1 MPSGFQQDS
10 NQLSPGLYRV
20 VWVANTGTY
29 ATADGNDN
37 GAITPNSADSFT
49 TLPTTLVK
57 GKARARGNM
66 RFRNVINRLTGLA
79 DCQILDIE
87 TGISG
92 GGPEV
97 AGDNQVTSLA
107 FTVKYDRDEEIDTR
121 LALQVS
127 SPWAVSTAYVKGDV
141 IFDSTANLYYVCI
154 TAHTSSGTLPIST
167 NTDVAKWTA
176 WSIATAIKD
185 QFVRGFRDATTAN
198 ARVYNGTAG
207 TDNMLSIT
215 VAAPDTAADIW
226 ADTTVTLIDG
236 TELNTVDS
244 AAAAE

>member
-1 MPSGFQQDS
+1 MPSGFRQDT
-10 NQLSPGLYRV
+10 NQLSPTFYRV

-29 ATADGNDN
+29 PTADGNTN
-37 GAITPNSADSFT
+37 GAITPNSSDSFAT
-49 TLPTTLVK
+49 ADLPTTLVK

-66 RFRNVINRLTGLA
+66 RFNNVVRRLSNLA

-87 TGISG
+87 VGN
-92 GGPEV
+92 E
-97 AGDNQVTSLA
+97 ANGDAQATSIA
-107 FTVKYDRDEEIDTR
+107 FTVRFDRDKEIDTR

-141 IFDSTANLYYVCI
+141 IFDSTANLYYVCN

-185 QFVRGFRDATTAN
+185 QFVRGFRDATTYL
-198 ARVYNGTAG
+198 ARVYDGASG
-207 TDNMLSIT
+207 TDNQISLT
-215 VAAPDTAADIW
+215 VAAPDDVADIW
-226 ADTTVTLIDG
+226 ADTTVTAIDG
-236 TELNTVDS
+236 TELVTLDN
-244 AAAAE
+244 AGAAE

>member
-10 NQLSPGLYRV
+10 NQLSPDLYRI
-20 VWVANTGTY
+20 VWVASTGTY

-37 GAITPNSADSFT
+37 GAITPNSSDSFA
-49 TLPTTLVK
+49 TLPTTLIK

-87 TGISG
+87 TGIAG
-92 GGPEV
+92 GGVEV

-107 FTVKYDRDEEIDTR
+107 FTVRFDRDAGVVAACTGLNGSTTAVDASTPVTTVA
-121 LALQVS
+121 LAV
-127 SPWAVSTAYVKGDV
+127 
-141 IFDSTANLYYVCI
+141 
-154 TAHTSSGTLPIST
+154 
-167 NTDVAKWTA
+167 
-176 WSIATAIKD
+176 KD

-198 ARVYNGTAG
+198 ARVYNGTTG
-207 TDNMLSIT
+207 TDNTLSIT
-215 VAAPDTAADIW
+215 VAAPDSAADIW

-236 TELNTVDS
+236 TELITVDT
-244 AAAAE
+244 AGAAE

>member
-1 MPSGFQQDS
+1 MPSGFQQDT

-20 VWVANTGTY
+20 VWVASTGTY

-37 GAITPNSADSFT
+37 GAITPNSADSFA

-92 GGPEV
+92 GGAET

-107 FTVKYDRDEEIDTR
+107 FTVKFDRDEGVVAACTGLNGSATGADG
-121 LALQVS
+121 
-127 SPWAVSTAYVKGDV
+127 STAV
-141 IFDSTANLYYVCI
+141 T
-154 TAHTSSGTLPIST
+154 T
-167 NTDVAKWTA
+167 VALA
-176 WSIATAIKD
+176 VKD

-198 ARVYNGTAG
+198 ARVYNGSNG
-207 TDNMLSIT
+207 SDNMLPIT

-236 TELNTVDS
+236 TELVTADS

>member
-10 NQLSPGLYRV
+10 NQLSPDLYRI
-20 VWVANTGTY
+20 VWVASTGTY

-37 GAITPNSADSFT
+37 GAITPNSSDSFA
-49 TLPTTLVK
+49 TLPTTLIK

-92 GGPEV
+92 GGVEV

-107 FTVKYDRDEEIDTR
+107 FTVKFDRDAGVIAACTGLNGSTTAVDGSTPITTVA
-121 LALQVS
+121 LAV
-127 SPWAVSTAYVKGDV
+127 
-141 IFDSTANLYYVCI
+141 
-154 TAHTSSGTLPIST
+154 
-167 NTDVAKWTA
+167 
-176 WSIATAIKD
+176 KD

-198 ARVYNGTAG
+198 ARVYNGTTG
-207 TDNMLSIT
+207 TDNTLSIT
-215 VAAPDTAADIW
+215 VAAPDSAADIW

-236 TELNTVDS
+236 TELITVDT
-244 AAAAE
+244 AGAAE

>member
-10 NQLSPGLYRV
+10 NQLSPGFYRI
-20 VWVANTGTY
+20 VWVASTGSY

-37 GAITPNSADSFT
+37 GAITPNSSDSFS

-87 TGISG
+87 TGIAG

-107 FTVKYDRDEEIDTR
+107 FTVKYDRAAGVIAACTDLNGTTTAVDGSTTVNTV
-121 LALQVS
+121 AL
-127 SPWAVSTAYVKGDV
+127 
-141 IFDSTANLYYVCI
+141 
-154 TAHTSSGTLPIST
+154 
-167 NTDVAKWTA
+167 
-176 WSIATAIKD
+176 AIKD
-185 QFVRGFRDATTAN
+185 QFVRGFRDATTATV
-198 ARVYNGTAG
+198 RVYNGTAG
-207 TDNMLSIT
+207 SDSQLSIT
-215 VAAPDTAADIW
+215 VAAPDTADDIW
-226 ADTTVTLIDG
+226 ADTSVTLIDG
-236 TELNTVDS
+236 TELTTADA

>member
-20 VWVANTGTY
+20 VWVASTGTY
-29 ATADGNDN
+29 PTADGNTN

-49 TLPTTLVK
+49 TLPTTLAK
-57 GKARARGNM
+57 GQARARGNM

-87 TGISG
+87 TGIAG
-92 GGPEV
+92 GGPET

-107 FTVKYDRDEEIDTR
+107 FTVRYDRDEGVVAACTGLNDSAT
-121 LALQVS
+121 
-127 SPWAVSTAYVKGDV
+127 AVDGSTAV
-141 IFDSTANLYYVCI
+141 T
-154 TAHTSSGTLPIST
+154 T
-167 NTDVAKWTA
+167 VAL
-176 WSIATAIKD
+176 AIKD

-198 ARVYNGTAG
+198 ARVYNGTIG

-236 TELNTVDS
+236 TELVTTDS
-244 AAAAE
+244 ASAAE

>member
-10 NQLSPGLYRV
+10 NQLSPGFYRI

-92 GGPEV
+92 GGVET

-107 FTVKYDRDEEIDTR
+107 FTVKYDRDAGVVAACTTLNASATAVDGATAVTTV
-121 LALQVS
+121 AL
-127 SPWAVSTAYVKGDV
+127 
-141 IFDSTANLYYVCI
+141 
-154 TAHTSSGTLPIST
+154 
-167 NTDVAKWTA
+167 
-176 WSIATAIKD
+176 AIKD

-198 ARVYNGTAG
+198 ARVYNGTTG

-215 VAAPDTAADIW
+215 VAAPDSAADIW

>member
-20 VWVANTGTY
+20 VWVASTGTY

-37 GAITPNSADSFT
+37 GAITPNSADSFA

-92 GGPEV
+92 GGVET

-107 FTVKYDRDEEIDTR
+107 FTVKYDRDAGVVAACTTLNASATAVDGATAVTTV
-121 LALQVS
+121 AL
-127 SPWAVSTAYVKGDV
+127 
-141 IFDSTANLYYVCI
+141 
-154 TAHTSSGTLPIST
+154 
-167 NTDVAKWTA
+167 
-176 WSIATAIKD
+176 AIKD

-198 ARVYNGTAG
+198 ARVYNGTTG

-215 VAAPDTAADIW
+215 VAAPDSAADIW

-236 TELNTVDS
+236 TELNTADS

>member
-20 VWVANTGTY
+20 VWAASTGTY
-29 ATADGNDN
+29 ATGASDADGN
-37 GAITPNSADSFT
+37 GAITPNSSDSFA
-49 TLPTTLVK
+49 TLPTTLNY

-87 TGISG
+87 TGIAG
-92 GGPEV
+92 GGLEV
-97 AGDNQVTSLA
+97 AGNNQVTSLA
-107 FTVKYDRDEEIDTR
+107 FTVKYDRDEGVVAACTG
-121 LALQVS
+121 LNNS
-127 SPWAVSTAYVKGDV
+127 TTAVDGSTA
-141 IFDSTANLYYVCI
+141 I
-154 TAHTSSGTLPIST
+154 TT
-167 NTDVAKWTA
+167 VALA
-176 WSIATAIKD
+176 VKD

-198 ARVYNGTAG
+198 VRVYNGTTG
-207 TDNMLSIT
+207 TDSQLSIT

-236 TELNTVDS
+236 TELTTADS

>member
-20 VWVANTGTY
+20 VWVASTGTY

-87 TGISG
+87 TGIAG
-92 GGPEV
+92 GGVET

-107 FTVKYDRDEEIDTR
+107 FTVKYERDAGVVAACT
-121 LALQVS
+121 
-127 SPWAVSTAYVKGDV
+127 
-141 IFDSTANLYYVCI
+141 
-154 TAHTSSGTLPIST
+154 TLNAS
-167 NTDVAKWTA
+167 
-176 WSIATAIKD
+176 ATAVDGATAVTTVALAVKD

-198 ARVYNGTAG
+198 ARVYNGTTG
-207 TDNMLSIT
+207 TDNTLSIT

-236 TELNTVDS
+236 TELTTADS